1 MQDHTTAVS
10 HPDSLPRSL
19 ATVHIHGDNT
29 MRALAAATALF
40 LIATPALAASPQVEA
55 AVKVLQ
61 GVGSDPAKLDK
72 FCKVMK
78 IVEGIQERI
87 ERLEARATT
96 SLDQALGESFKA
108 YREAA
113 KKVEDAED
121 ESPDSKALT
130 AALDELSDKCPD

>member
-1 MQDHTTAVS
+1 
-10 HPDSLPRSL
+10 
-19 ATVHIHGDNT
+19 

-61 GVGSDPAKLDK
+61 AIGSDRAKLDK

-78 IVEGIQERI
+78 IVEGIQARL
-87 ERLEARATT
+87 ERLEARITT
-96 SLDQALGESFKA
+96 SLEEALGDNFKA

-113 KKVEDAED
+113 KK
-121 ESPDSKALT
+121 SKTQRMNHPIA
-130 AALDELSDKCPD
+130 KH

>member
-1 MQDHTTAVS
+1 M
-10 HPDSLPRSL
+10 
-19 ATVHIHGDNT
+19 
-29 MRALAAATALF
+29 
-40 LIATPALAASPQVEA
+40 
-55 AVKVLQ
+55 LQ

-87 ERLEARATT
+87 ERLEARVTT

-113 KKVEDAED
+113 KK
-121 ESPDSKALT
+121 SKTQRTNRPT
-130 AALDELSDKCPD
+130 AKR

>member
-1 MQDHTTAVS
+1 
-10 HPDSLPRSL
+10 
-19 ATVHIHGDNT
+19 

-61 GVGSDPAKLDK
+61 AIGSDPAKLDK

-78 IVEGIQERI
+78 IVEGIQARL
-87 ERLEARATT
+87 ERLEARITT
-96 SLDQALGESFKA
+96 SLEEALGDNFKA

-113 KKVEDAED
+113 KKIEDAED
-121 ESPDSKALT
+121 EAPDSKALT
-130 AALDELSDKCPD
+130 TAMDDLTDKCPN

>member
-1 MQDHTTAVS
+1 MM
-10 HPDSLPRSL
+10 HPAESLRSLL
-19 ATVHIHGDNT
+19 ATVYINGDNT

-61 GVGSDPAKLDK
+61 AIGSDPARLDR

-87 ERLEARATT
+87 ERLEARITS
-96 SLDQALGESFKA
+96 SLDQALGEHFKA

-113 KKVEDAED
+113 KKIEDDED
-121 ESPDSKALT
+121 ESADSKALT
-130 AALDELSDKCPD
+130 TALDDLSDKCPN

>member
-1 MQDHTTAVS
+1 
-10 HPDSLPRSL
+10 
-19 ATVHIHGDNT
+19 

-61 GVGSDPAKLDK
+61 AIGSDRAKLDK

-78 IVEGIQERI
+78 IVEGIQARL
-87 ERLEARATT
+87 ERLEARITT
-96 SLDQALGESFKA
+96 SLEEALGDNFKA

-113 KKVEDAED
+113 KKIEDAED

-130 AALDELSDKCPD
+130 TAMDDLTDKCPN

>member
-1 MQDHTTAVS
+1 
-10 HPDSLPRSL
+10 
-19 ATVHIHGDNT
+19 

-72 FCKVMK
+72 FCKLMK

-87 ERLEARATT
+87 ERLEARVTAQ
-96 SLDQALGESFKA
+96 LDQALGEHFKA

-130 AALDELSDKCPD
+130 AALDDLSDKCPN